1 MGAVFVLQTERNFG
15 IIGAGGER
23 YAAGQVRIHPSYA
36 TATDKCKALSSLHEQ
51 QDCALFVQAM
61 CVLHRSAGK
70 NDITVTC
77 FDGKGLPPR
86 ILAPA
91 GAVKYFSR
99 WCGQNHWHRHESGQ
113 DKAEDL

>member
-1 MGAVFVLQTERNFG
+1 MP
-15 IIGAGGER
+15 
-23 YAAGQVRIHPSYA
+23 QVRYKIYTLSASALMAYA
-36 TATDKCKALSSLHEQ
+36 QEDAESGYAFALNAKATEKCKVLTALHEQ

-61 CVLHRSAGK
+61 CVLHGSAGK